1 MKKVKLSLPKQGQVV
16 NMWDTFTTAKT

>member
-16 NMWDTFTTAKT
+16 NMWDTFTAAKT